1 MEIVTIMSRHNRQA
15 IVILGAASVAIQTI
29 ANSFDISIV
38 YSDKIREAHNAILKV
53 CAAWPGTLEDA
64 REEGGYVSRNLKAW
78 TDSLSKRE
86 MTGAVM
92 AALSAVAT
100 HCVNDLYARPSSRLM
115 RGALDPVVEML
126 EEIYTA
132 VEAKHTAYE
141 ANKTA
146 EEMTKELYKLI
157 DFTP

>member
-1 MEIVTIMSRHNRQA
+1 MSRHTKQA

-29 ANSFDISIV
+29 ANSFDISPA
-38 YSDKIREAHNAILKV
+38 YAGKIKEAHNAILKV
-53 CAAWPGTLEDA
+53 CAGWPGPLADA
-64 REEGGYVSRNLKAW
+64 REGGYVSRNLKAW

-92 AALSAVAT
+92 AALAAVAT
-100 HCVNDLYARPSSRLM
+100 HCVNDLYSRPSSRLM

-126 EEIYTA
+126 EEIYMA

-141 ANKTA
+141 ANKAA
-146 EEMTKELYKLI
+146 EEMTKELYKLLY
-157 DFTP
+157 FTP